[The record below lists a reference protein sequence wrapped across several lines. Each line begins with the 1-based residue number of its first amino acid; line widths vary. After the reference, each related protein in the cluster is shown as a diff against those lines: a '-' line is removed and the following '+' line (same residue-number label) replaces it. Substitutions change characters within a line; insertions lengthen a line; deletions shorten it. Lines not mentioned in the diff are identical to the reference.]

1 MIKDEKSDLMIPQL
15 QKDKYTNGLLIKD
28 NQLYRESLKQHEHD
42 SLKDYHQKA
51 KCSKITFTF

>member
-28 NQLYRESLKQHEHD
+28 NQLQYIGNH
-42 SLKDYHQKA
+42 
-51 KCSKITFTF
+51 